1 MALPPAA
8 RAVVTGAGSGL
19 GRALCVEISRR
30 GGRVVAS
37 DVNVEAARAT
47 AASLG
52 GEAHAVACD
61 VTKLEDVERLA
72 AEVDRCSAASTSSS
86 TTRASRSAATSARCR
101 SRIGGGSST

>member
-1 MALPPAA
+1 MRRCGGRGKPEKPPNVYSGARGLLGGAAMALARAA

-19 GRALCVEISRR
+19 GRALCVEIARR

-61 VTKLEDVERLA
+61 VTKLEEVERLA
-72 AEVDRCSAASTSSS
+72 AEVD
-86 TTRASRSAATSARCR
+86 
-101 SRIGGGSST
+101 